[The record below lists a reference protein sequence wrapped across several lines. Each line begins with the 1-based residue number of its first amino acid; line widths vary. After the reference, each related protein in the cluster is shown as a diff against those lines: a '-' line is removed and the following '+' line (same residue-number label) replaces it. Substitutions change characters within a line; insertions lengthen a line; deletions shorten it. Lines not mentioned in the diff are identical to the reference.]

1 MALLPKAGIGKFL
14 ALKSRWNCARLFISA
29 RPLTSARKGD
39 FAHCSVARGARSV
52 PPVSDAPSPPVPFF
66 LTPPEGAGGTP
77 SYRRWAT
84 ARLVVQIKRLAP
96 DRRCLKRAHSGPTEV
111 AAKGKNLARSGL
123 TPVVIAAPQPWRS
136 RAFRVSAKTLATRMR
151 AAGRFIEWLSLASR
165 KAVGRPSRAYRS
177 FATFMSLP
185 LRVRQT
191 TCNNRRRSRDRQPW
205 LRSSP
210 SQRAFCQRLALDTR
224 SPPP

>member
-1 MALLPKAGIGKFL
+1 MLEREISRIVRWCETLGAHPCFRRAL
-14 ALKSRWNCARLFISA
+14 A
-29 RPLTSARKGD
+29 RPFPSFSHRR
-39 FAHCSVARGARSV
+39 RGRAA
-52 PPVSDAPSPPVPFF
+52 PPVIV
-66 LTPPEGAGGTP
+66 AGP
-77 SYRRWAT
+77 T

-210 SQRAFCQRLALDTR
+210 SQRAFCQRLALDTG
-224 SPPP
+224 SPPR